1 MVNALELELE
11 GAAMASPAHYF
22 AGGEDGTPAIG
33 QTHGYDEATTSKG
46 SSGDA
51 ELLDSYSQTIAAVV
65 RRVGPSVVNIRVV
78 SGERGP
84 GGGSGFI
91 LSHDGFILTNSHVVN
106 RAREI
111 EVTLHDARVYPAQL
125 VGTDPETDL
134 AVIRIDA
141 PDVQQVRLA
150 DSSQIRV
157 GQVAVA
163 VGSPYGFQQTVT
175 AGIVSALGR
184 SMRSESGR
192 LMDEIIQTDAALNP
206 GNSGGPLLNS
216 AGEVIGVNTAV
227 ILPAQGICFAI
238 ASNTAKFV
246 AGWLIK
252 EGRIR
257 RSSIGVGGQNVP
269 LHPRVVR
276 FHKLANSSGVL
287 VMEVEP
293 GSPAAIAGLRANDTI
308 VGFQGRPIASIDALH
323 KQLVASAIGVPS
335 PLMFLRGTEKQFCT
349 VVPREL
355 ARISDSRTEAANAAS
370 PRLGKRDGK

>member
-1 MVNALELELE
+1 MKTLLPNQGSRMPKLTYV
-11 GAAMASPAHYF
+11 SR
-22 AGGEDGTPAIG
+22 GGD
-33 QTHGYDEATTSKG
+33 G
-46 SSGDA
+46 SSFDPVAEIPLGDSH
-51 ELLDSYSQTIAAVV
+51 LLDAYSRTIAAVV
-65 RRVGPSVVNIRVV
+65 NRVAPSVVNIRVL
-78 SGERGP
+78 SGERGA

-91 LSHDGFILTNSHVVN
+91 LARDGFILTNSHVVDG
-106 RAREI
+106 AREI
-111 EVTLHDARVYPAQL
+111 EVTLRDARVYSAQL
-125 VGTDPETDL
+125 IGTDPETDL

-141 PDVQQVRLA
+141 PNVQHARLA
-150 DSSQIRV
+150 DSSRIRV
-157 GQVAVA
+157 GQIAVA

-252 EGRIR
+252 DGRIR
-257 RSSIGVGGQNVP
+257 RSSIGVAGQSVP

-276 FHKLANSSGVL
+276 FHKLPSNSGVL

-293 GSPAAIAGLRANDTI
+293 GSPATVAGLRPNDTI
-308 VGFQGRPIASIDALH
+308 VGFKGQAIASVDDLH
-323 KQLVASAIGVPS
+323 
-335 PLMFLRGTEKQFCT
+335 
-349 VVPREL
+349 
-355 ARISDSRTEAANAAS
+355 
-370 PRLGKRDGK
+370 